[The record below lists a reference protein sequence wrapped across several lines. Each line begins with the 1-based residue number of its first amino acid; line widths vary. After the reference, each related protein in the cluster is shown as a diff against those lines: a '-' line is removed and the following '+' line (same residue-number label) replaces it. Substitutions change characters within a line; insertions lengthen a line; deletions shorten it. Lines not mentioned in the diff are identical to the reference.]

1 MGIYNDLFGS
11 EKTARGEAFK
21 TGLGNLRD
29 RTDVN
34 TKRMAGAA
42 LLAMLAPGILASTD
56 NQEENFLQEVLSGS
70 ITLGGVGLGAYV
82 ENDIARMSDEDKAF
96 AVEQELADLKRKS
109 KETMKEKGPMV
120 ANEEYGQA
128 KQRMLN
134 EYEPIDTNKGRRR
147 VARENIG
154 FDVLGMTPR
163 TVRASARGALLGA
176 LASMPLAYGVMR
188 GGEIE

>member
-1 MGIYNDLFGS
+1 MGTYNDLFGQ
-11 EKTARGEAFK
+11 KTARSEAFK

-70 ITLGGVGLGAYV
+70 ITLGGAGIGAYV

-134 EYEPIDTNKGRRR
+134 EYEPIDTNKGRRK

>member
-1 MGIYNDLFGS
+1 MSTYNDLFGQ
-11 EKTARGEAFK
+11 KTARSEAFK

-42 LLAMLAPGILASTD
+42 LIAMLAPGILASTD
-56 NQEENFLQEVLSGS
+56 NQEENFLQEVLSGT
-70 ITLGGVGLGAYV
+70 ITLGGAGYGAYL
-82 ENDIARMSDEDKAF
+82 ENDLARLSDEEKAY

-109 KETMKEKGPMV
+109 KETMKDKGPMV

-134 EYEPIDTNKGRRR
+134 EYEPIDTNKGRRK

-163 TVRASARGALLGA
+163 TVKASARGALIGA